1 MWELDH
7 KEGSALKNWCFQ
19 TVVLKKTLES
29 PLDCKIKP
37 VNPKGNQPWILIGRT
52 EAEAET
58 LILWAPDVNRWLT
71 GKDLDAGKDWRQK
84 EKETAKDKMIRYHH
98 QLNGHEF
105 EQTPGDSEGQRS
117 LIFCSP
123 WGRRVGHN
131 LATEQQQHFS
141 YCFIGVFFFL
151 ITSWIWVLCQIYVL
165 SKASPTENSLMVS
178 CSVIYYFSLWLLLFI
193 ISLKFFVYSK
203 FMMILKLLITRCNS
217 SFWTLHLTFLLFP
230 IIMMWDAFFSF

>member
-1 MWELDH
+1 MKLKDICSLEDQPRQHIEKQRHHFANKRLYRHSYGFSSGHVWMWELDH

-123 WGRRVGHN
+123 WGRKQ
-131 LATEQQQHFS
+131 LDTTE
-141 YCFIGVFFFL
+141 
-151 ITSWIWVLCQIYVL
+151 
-165 SKASPTENSLMVS
+165 
-178 CSVIYYFSLWLLLFI
+178 WL
-193 ISLKFFVYSK
+193 
-203 FMMILKLLITRCNS
+203 N
-217 SFWTLHLTFLLFP
+217 
-230 IIMMWDAFFSF
+230 